1 MDWKNQLL
9 IESYIQPRGL
19 KKKLEKC
26 EAARQP
32 VYIFGSCG
40 FGKTEL
46 IHQYF
51 KDRDDYE
58 LFSARAAEPKA
69 LAEKLFPADGEK
81 KGEAKSRII
90 VIDDLY
96 GIFGNK
102 LRREWKEFFE
112 RCKADEGLWLIV
124 CSRSAKTPYYQN
136 VYGRSGV
143 VTISETDLGL
153 SHAQVEK
160 LFKKHGI
167 ELSIETMEETYRRA
181 CGNPLWTFL
190 QLSNLKAE
198 PDVKK
203 ALRKSK
209 MDGWRLLNECVYS
222 TWPKEMLEPIIKL
235 SILSEFDLGIAEEI
249 TGIANVKRLLDKAE
263 ELGNFLIKEGE
274 VYRIRESMRLVMVA
288 RQYRKRKPVKE
299 PWQTGRTRRTP
310 QEIHKETAM
319 NEVGINEKELEI
331 IKLMALGK
339 TNIEI
344 GEGLG
349 VREVTVKYHNM
360 KIFKKLGVKS
370 RIQVIR
376 EAQRRGLI

>member
-1 MDWKNQLL
+1 MDWKKQLL
-9 IESYIQPRGL
+9 IETYIQPRGL

-26 EAARQP
+26 EAAHQP

-46 IHQYF
+46 INQYF

-58 LFSARAAEPKA
+58 LFSAKEAEPKE
-69 LAEKLFPADGEK
+69 LADKLFQADGGK
-81 KGEAKSRII
+81 KGAAESRII

-112 RCKADEGLWLIV
+112 RCKEETGLWLIV
-124 CSRSAKTPYYQN
+124 CSRSGKTPYYQN

-143 VTISETDLGL
+143 VTISESDLGL

-167 ELSIETMEETYRRA
+167 ELPIETMEEVYRRS
-181 CGNPLWTFL
+181 CGNPMWTFL

-203 ALRKSK
+203 ALRKSR
-209 MDGWRLLNECVYS
+209 MDGWRLLNEYVYN
-222 TWPKEMLEPIIKL
+222 TWPKEMLEPVIKL
-235 SILSEFDLGIAEEI
+235 SILNEFDLAVAEEI

-263 ELGNFLIKEGE
+263 ELGNFLKKEGE

-288 RQYRKRKPVKE
+288 RQYRKRKPLKE

-310 QEIHKETAM
+310 QEMRKDSAM
-319 NEVGINEKELEI
+319 DEVGINEKELEI